1 MKRKAFTLV
10 EIMIVIVIIGLLAAM
25 AIPAFQKVKQ
35 NSLEKRIATG
45 TASRDDWVEYNK
57 LVKDK
62 KATRIRPATM
72 EKVEAEGRSII
83 TIEGKE
89 YILVTR
95 DGKEIAVPI
104 VSQ

>member
-35 NSLEKRIATG
+35 NSLERRISTG
-45 TASRDDWVEYNK
+45 TASRDDWVQYNK

-62 KATRIRPATM
+62 KAARIKPATM
-72 EKVEAEGRSII
+72 DKVEAEGRSII